1 MTQPDLLTLLKE
13 KCAETSQKQVSDRL
27 RYSPST
33 INQALKGTYRGDLTN
48 LLTRVEEVYGSTFVI
63 CPHRGG
69 EQITLG
75 KCATNRALP
84 FITVNPSRVELW
96 TACREC
102 EADERRRHE

>member
-1 MTQPDLLTLLKE
+1 MTQPDLLLLLAA
-13 KCAETSQKQVSDRL
+13 KCAESSQAAVAKRL
-27 RYSPST
+27 RYSPSAV
-33 INQALKGTYRGDLTN
+33 NQALKGAYKGDLTN
-48 LLTRVEEVYGSTFVI
+48 LLTRVEEVYGSTFVS

-84 FITVNPSRVELW
+84 FLTINPSRVELW

-102 EADERRRHE
+102 EGKS